1 MANSSKLVSCVV
13 LGILAMSC
21 LSPHSCE
28 PEPEPVPLFVFGDS
42 LYDVGIN
49 NYINTSAQANFPPY
63 GETFFKFPTGR
74 FSDGRVIPDFIAE
87 YANLP
92 LILPYLYPGI
102 KDYVKG
108 VNFASGGAGALDQTF
123 PQLAVT
129 LRTQLGYFK
138 EMETKLRNK
147 LGTSETKKLLS
158 RAVYLIAIGG
168 NDYGAF
174 DSNFTV
180 YQSYTT
186 EQYVDSVIGNMSSV
200 IKGIYKMGGRKF
212 SVLNV
217 GPMDRLPAMREAAI
231 YHGRVDWV
239 EQVENFAVL
248 HNQQLPK
255 ALQKLQQKLKGFI
268 YSHTDFY
275 TALNDIIDNPTKY
288 GIKEVKS
295 GCCGI
300 GPLRGTNS
308 CGGKRGIKEYE
319 LCGNPEEYVFFD
331 ATHLTHRAY
340 QIIAQIMWTGTSNI
354 TTPLNVKSLFY
365 I

>member
-1 MANSSKLVSCVV
+1 MANSSKLVSCVI
-13 LGILAMSC
+13 LGILAMRC
-21 LSPHSCE
+21 LSPHSCHL
-28 PEPEPVPLFVFGDS
+28 EPVPLFVFGDS
-42 LYDVGIN
+42 LYDVGNN
-49 NYINTSAQANFPPY
+49 NYINTTAGAQANFPPY

-74 FSDGRVIPDFIAE
+74 FCDGRVIPDFIAE
-87 YANLP
+87 NANLP

-102 KDYVKG
+102 KDIVKG
-108 VNFASGGAGALDQTF
+108 VNFASGGSGALDTTSPESVIPF
-123 PQLAVT
+123 
-129 LRTQLGYFK
+129 RTQLGYFK
-138 EMETKLRNK
+138 QMETKLRNK
-147 LGTSETKKLLS
+147 LGASETKKLLS
-158 RAVYLIAIGG
+158 RAVYLIATGS

-174 DSNFTV
+174 DPNSTV

-186 EQYVDSVIGNMSSV
+186 KQFVDSVIANMSSV
-200 IKGIYKMGGRKF
+200 LEGIYKIGGRKF
-212 SVLNV
+212 SLLNV
-217 GPMDRLPAMREAAI
+217 APLDRLPAIQEALI
-231 YHGRVDWV
+231 YHGRVDWA
-239 EQVENFAVL
+239 EQFKNFSVL

-268 YSHTDFY
+268 YSHADFY

-288 GIKEVKS
+288 GMKEVKS

-300 GPLRGTNS
+300 GPLKGTNS

-331 ATHLTHRAY
+331 ATHGTHTLY
-340 QIIAQIMWTGTSNI
+340 QIIAQIMWNGTSNI